1 MKKGKK
7 VDINYAYTNI
17 VVIFLVFLFFSYV
30 LIELMDLVGV
40 YKLGYKWFYV
50 STQKAIFKRFLFRY
64 IFIEILFLSGF
75 ISFCVWF
82 LTNKNA
88 EINRLLTKFIKN
100 NNYVIYETV
109 NNKKKIKNK
118 IDIFYDYNKKDDYL
132 IVRIQ
137 PNGSHF
143 DKDIKNTA
151 REKLEDL
158 FSTSLSN
165 MNMDFGLLSYEIA
178 FNTNDRLEQLEYVD
192 NGVKLDKKKIWY
204 YNDVPHA
211 LIAGTTGTGKTY
223 FLNYVI
229 CSLLYNKADIT
240 FIDPKWSD
248 VKAIGQLV
256 NPNKTAS
263 DENNIAK
270 LVREFKESMEKR
282 QKLIADTGRTN
293 ITYKDIGLKPEFLIF
308 DEFSAFKSLG
318 IKGNSKNSENSN
330 PVKEVEGHLKRI
342 ILMGRSTGNFV
353 ILVAQQPNADVV
365 ETGIRDQ
372 LGLKVAFG
380 NTKEELKRMMFG
392 TEIKLHTLDSR
403 LKGVGY
409 VSLSNAEPYKYYSP
423 NLGAKFDYVRE
434 IKKLL

>member
-17 VVIFLVFLFFSYV
+17 VVIFLVFLFFSYIF
-30 LIELMDLVGV
+30 IELMNLVGV

-50 STQKAIFKRFLFRY
+50 STQKVIFKGFLFRY
-64 IFIEILFLSGF
+64 IFIEILLLSGF

-118 IDIFYDYNKKDDYL
+118 IDIFYDYNKKSDYL
-132 IVRIQ
+132 IVRIK

-158 FSTSLSN
+158 FNTSLSA
-165 MNMDFGLLSYEIA
+165 MNMDFGFISYEVA
-178 FNTNDRLEQLEYVD
+178 FNTNDRLKELIYISE
-192 NGVKLDKKKIWY
+192 GVKLDKKKVWNY
-204 YNDVPHA
+204 DFLPHG

-223 FLNYVI
+223 FLNYLI
-229 CSLLYNKADIT
+229 CNLLYQKCCIT
-240 FIDPKWSD
+240 FIDPKMAD
-248 VKAIGQLV
+248 VRAIGNIV
-256 NPNKTAS
+256 NPSKTGCTE
-263 DENNIAK
+263 DEIYK
-270 LVREFKESMEKR
+270 LVRDFKNSMEER
-282 QKLIADTGRTN
+282 QQIIAQAKRTN
-293 ITYKDIGLKPEFLIF
+293 ITYKDCGLNAEFLIF
-308 DEFSAFKSLG
+308 DELAAFKSG
-318 IKGNSKNSENSN
+318 GVEKNSKD
-330 PVKEVEGHLKRI
+330 KIKQVEADLRKI

-353 ILVAQQPNADVV
+353 ILVAQQPNADVI

-380 NTKEELKRMMFG
+380 NTKEELRRMLFG
-392 TEIKLHTLDSR
+392 TDIKLHILDTR
-403 LKGVGY
+403 IKGVGY
-409 VSLSNAEPYKYYSP
+409 LSLGNGEPYKYYAPDLSA
-423 NLGAKFDYVRE
+423 GFDYVGE
-434 IKKLL
+434 IKRLMI